1 VGGIKV
7 NPVEVESVLTRHP
20 GVREAVV
27 LAFPFSDTTTRL
39 KAIVV
44 PEPGCE
50 VRPQEL
56 RRFAREHLIHYKV
69 PRVFEIRTT
78 MPRSAT
84 GKILRKQLE
93 RECGLGAP
101 S

>member
-1 VGGIKV
+1 M
-7 NPVEVESVLTRHP
+7 
-20 GVREAVV
+20 REAVV
-27 LAFPFSDTTTRL
+27 LALPFSDTTTRL

-44 PEPGCE
+44 PEPGWE

-69 PRVFEIRTT
+69 PRVFEIRTE

-93 RECGLGAP
+93 HESGIGVP